1 LYVPNFVPEPLEVP
15 QNVTRA
21 PHRHRVRFLRATVSW
36 YALSTIV
43 GAIAGYFWQTFSDWK
58 IPLAALVSALLLLD
72 AWRIRARGSTLE
84 AAVSQWALFP
94 LAILTAF
101 VFQSQSFF
109 AGWPLVVGALTLTI
123 YTYCAGRDFSFPAA
137 FLSSVF
143 ASSTIIGLI
152 DLQRHTNHLVTAR
165 EIAITTAFL
174 FYLVYDLAS
183 LQARRHTNEP
193 MAAAVDLYRDVFNI
207 FGYVPRVIAH
217 WRKHRIWDVVREDVL
232 RTWQE
237 KGLPGV
243 PK

>member
-1 LYVPNFVPEPLEVP
+1 VYVPNFVPEPLEVP

-21 PHRHRVRFLRATVSW
+21 PHRQRVRFLRATVGW
-36 YALSTIV
+36 YALSTLV
-43 GAIAGYFWQTFSDWK
+43 AAFAGYLWQPFQDWK
-58 IPLAALVSALLLLD
+58 MPLLALVGALLLLD
-72 AWRIRARGSTLE
+72 AWRIRARGTTRE
-84 AAVSQWALFP
+84 AGVSQWALFP

-101 VFQSQSFF
+101 VFQSQTFF
-109 AGWPLVVGALTLTI
+109 SGWPLVVGAVTLTI
-123 YTYCAGRDFSFPAA
+123 YTYSAGRDFSFPAA

-152 DLQRHTNHLVTAR
+152 DLQQHVNHLVTAR
-165 EIAITTAFL
+165 EIAVTTGFL

-217 WRKHRIWDVVREDVL
+217 WRKHRIWGVVREDML
-232 RTWQE
+232 RTLQE